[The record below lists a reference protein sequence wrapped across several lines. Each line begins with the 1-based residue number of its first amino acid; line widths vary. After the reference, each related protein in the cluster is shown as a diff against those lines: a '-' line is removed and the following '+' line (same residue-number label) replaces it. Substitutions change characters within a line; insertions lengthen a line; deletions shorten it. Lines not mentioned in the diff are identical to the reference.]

1 MSSDPNSGILA
12 KPAFFPGCRPP
23 RAEGFHTYVAT
34 DADDHA
40 ANLTGWNQVYDQ
52 LTPGKFRGSISELWM
67 GKLQVFREATSH
79 TVRQAC
85 QAWPESWWF
94 GIPTDDEGTGRF
106 GSFCIEKDS
115 IAVRSGNA
123 DFELL
128 TPDNFEILGVVVE
141 QRELADYVLAT
152 EHVSLTSSIFSQN
165 LLHIGGAQK
174 RSLQTLLQQVLTE
187 VSSSPYLLSHPAVR
201 LSIRS
206 SILQALSD
214 VCCSRMNLGKPSSTQ
229 ANHHSLVFRIREY
242 VLSRRDEPV
251 TVSDLCR
258 DFYVSRRTLQ
268 NAFHNV
274 VGMSPV
280 SYLRAV
286 RLNGVRR
293 MLRDS
298 GSRFISVQDAAAEWG
313 FWHLSQF
320 ACDYKKLFGELPSE
334 SLRQHSAQRLNS

>member
-1 MSSDPNSGILA
+1 MTSFPNSSVSSRPTVI
-12 KPAFFPGCRPP
+12 PGCQMPFS
-23 RAEGFHTYVAT
+23 EGFHTYVAT

-40 ANLTGWNQVYDQ
+40 GNLTGWNQLYDQ

-94 GIPTDDEGTGRF
+94 GIPVGDEGNSRF
-106 GSFCIEKDS
+106 GSYSIEKDT

-141 QRELADYVLAT
+141 QKELADYVLAT
-152 EHVSLTSSIFSQN
+152 EHVSLTPSIFSEN
-165 LLHIGGAQK
+165 LLQIGKEQK
-174 RSLQTLLQQVLTE
+174 LGLQTLLQQVLTE
-187 VSSSPYLLSHPAVR
+187 VSGSPQLLKHPAVR

-214 VCCSRMNLGKPSSTQ
+214 VCCSRMNSAKPSSTQ

-298 GSRFISVQDAAAEWG
+298 GSHFISVQDAAAEWG

-334 SLRQHSAQRLNS
+334 SLRQHTLPRLNA